1 MVVDLPAP
9 FGPRNPTTWPRSTAN
24 DTWST
29 AVTPSKRLD
38 TRSNE
43 RKDMGGEYVEDSGKD
58 GNHPA
63 PHSSSPR
70 FAAAGVADAY
80 SDFRKAIRP
89 ARSAAG
95 RALNRSRAP
104 EASPPWDRTA
114 CSSVVSRPS
123 CRNALASRRSISG
136 MPRRSEEHT
145 SELQSPCNL
154 VCRLLLEKKKKTRT
168 RRESMKYTS

>member
-1 MVVDLPAP
+1 MVVDWLAR
-9 FGPRNPTTWPRSTAN
+9 FGPRNHTTWPRSTAN

-29 AVTPSKRLD
+29 AVTPSKRLE

-95 RALNRSRAP
+95 RALTPAPAP

-114 CSSVVSRPS
+114 LSNVGSPP
-123 CRNALASRRSISG
+123 SRRD
-136 MPRRSEEHT
+136 RSEE
-145 SELQSPCNL
+145 
-154 VCRLLLEKKKKTRT
+154 
-168 RRESMKYTS
+168 

>member
-38 TRSNE
+38 TPSNE
-43 RKDMGGEYVEDSGKD
+43 RNDIGSVEDSGKD

-70 FAAAGVADAY
+70 VAAGGVPVAY
-80 SDFRKAIRP
+80 SDFKNAIRAARSAEGRALTRPRAPEPSPQWTGRP
-89 ARSAAG
+89 ARAWCPGRRAG
-95 RALNRSRAP
+95 
-104 EASPPWDRTA
+104 T
-114 CSSVVSRPS
+114 
-123 CRNALASRRSISG
+123 
-136 MPRRSEEHT
+136 
-145 SELQSPCNL
+145 
-154 VCRLLLEKKKKTRT
+154 
-168 RRESMKYTS
+168 

>member
-43 RKDMGGEYVEDSGKD
+43 RKDMGGEDVEDSGKD

-70 FAAAGVADAY
+70 FAAAGGADGF
-80 SDFRKAIRP
+80 SDFRKGIKP
-89 ARSAAG
+89 APSGAG
-95 RALNRSRAP
+95 RGFKPGPGPGAL
-104 EASPPWDRTA
+104 PPR
-114 CSSVVSRPS
+114 
-123 CRNALASRRSISG
+123 G
-136 MPRRSEEHT
+136 
-145 SELQSPCNL
+145 
-154 VCRLLLEKKKKTRT
+154 
-168 RRESMKYTS
+168 

>member
-1 MVVDLPAP
+1 MVVDLPAQ

-80 SDFRKAIRP
+80 SDFRKAIRA

-95 RALNRSRAP
+95 RGLNRVPGPAGSHPLGRKG
-104 EASPPWDRTA
+104 R
-114 CSSVVSRPS
+114 SSLVARPT
-123 CRNALASRRSISG
+123 C
-136 MPRRSEEHT
+136 
-145 SELQSPCNL
+145 
-154 VCRLLLEKKKKTRT
+154 
-168 RRESMKYTS
+168 